1 MTVAIHGPT
10 YFVASENST
19 SAGAASGTLA
29 TVDSSA
35 VLSTTW
41 EAPIPVT
48 IANAVSANS
57 TVMTITAR

>member
-10 YFVASENST
+10 YWVARENNT

-29 TVDSSA
+29 TVDSST

-41 EAPIPVT
+41 EAPMPVT
-48 IANAVSANS
+48 IAKAVSANS
-57 TVMTITAR
+57 TVITPTAR